1 MMQNNQEVKTVSS
14 YEHSMRPVQI
24 DNHID
29 LAGKMLV
36 EVMLVQIYTDL
47 YRAIPSFLHAL

>member
-1 MMQNNQEVKTVSS
+1 MQNNQEVKTVSS

-29 LAGKMLV
+29 LAGKVSAENACIDFL
-36 EVMLVQIYTDL
+36 LFKIYL
-47 YRAIPSFLHAL
+47 K